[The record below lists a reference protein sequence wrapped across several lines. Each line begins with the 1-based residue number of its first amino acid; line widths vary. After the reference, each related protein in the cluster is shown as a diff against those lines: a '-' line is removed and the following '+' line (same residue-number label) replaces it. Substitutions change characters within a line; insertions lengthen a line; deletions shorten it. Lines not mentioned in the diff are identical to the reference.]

1 MGTFQNLEVLKETQ
15 ASVKETLKETYEEMV
30 KPFVGV
36 ILKVMKN
43 KDLDVFEAM
52 KLIKQE
58 DALYNKPNM
67 PFIFSAAMVEII
79 EETYFT

>member
-1 MGTFQNLEVLKETQ
+1 MGTFQNLQVLKETQ

-30 KPFVGV
+30 KPFVGI

-52 KLIKQE
+52 NLIKQE

-79 EETYFT
+79 EETYFA